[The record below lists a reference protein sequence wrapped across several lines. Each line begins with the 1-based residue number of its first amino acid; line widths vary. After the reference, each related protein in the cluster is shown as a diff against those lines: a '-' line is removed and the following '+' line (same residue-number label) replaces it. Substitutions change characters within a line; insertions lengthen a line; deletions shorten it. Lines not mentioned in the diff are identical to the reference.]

1 MYYNTDRICL
11 DTLRRWE
18 QGAGFEEAQMPFGI
32 QPLHLVVIVIV
43 ALIIFGPSRLP
54 EIGRGLGKA
63 LNEFRAGTKE
73 MTEGFRDE
81 VTKGGVETPAAPSA
95 QAPMGAVPP
104 AQSAQPAMP
113 ASPDAP
119 QPVTG
124 NFCPQCGTANPADAH
139 FCKACGSKLA
149 AD

>member
-1 MYYNTDRICL
+1 
-11 DTLRRWE
+11 
-18 QGAGFEEAQMPFGI
+18 MPFGI

-81 VTKGGVETPAAPSA
+81 VTKPSA
-95 QAPMGAVPP
+95 ETATASAAQAQPAHPIQPAEP
-104 AQSAQPAMP
+104 AQSFQPTAP
-113 ASPDAP
+113 VSPGAP
-119 QPVTG
+119 QPAAG
-124 NFCPQCGTANPADAH
+124 SFCPQCGAANPADAR

>member
-1 MYYNTDRICL
+1 
-11 DTLRRWE
+11 
-18 QGAGFEEAQMPFGI
+18 MPFGI

-63 LNEFRAGTKE
+63 LNEFRQGTKE

-81 VTKGGVETPAAPSA
+81 VTKPSA
-95 QAPMGAVPP
+95 ETATASAGQPVQMVQPAEP

-113 ASPDAP
+113 ASPAAV
-119 QPVTG
+119 QPAAG
-124 NFCPQCGTANPADAH
+124 SFCPQCGAANPADAH

>member
-1 MYYNTDRICL
+1 
-11 DTLRRWE
+11 
-18 QGAGFEEAQMPFGI
+18 MPFGI

-63 LNEFRAGTKE
+63 LNEFRQGTKE

-81 VTKGGVETPAAPSA
+81 VTKPSAETPPAAPVG
-95 QAPMGAVPP
+95 QP
-104 AQSAQPAMP
+104 AQPVAMAP
-113 ASPDAP
+113 LPSAP
-119 QPVTG
+119 QPAAG
-124 NFCPQCGTANPADAH
+124 SFCPQCGAANPADAR

>member
-1 MYYNTDRICL
+1 
-11 DTLRRWE
+11 
-18 QGAGFEEAQMPFGI
+18 MPFGI

-63 LNEFRAGTKE
+63 LNEFRQGTKE

-81 VTKGGVETPAAPSA
+81 VTKANDETAPEPRAQPPVGTVPA
-95 QAPMGAVPP
+95 
-104 AQSAQPAMP
+104 AQSAMAT
-113 ASPDAP
+113 SSGAP
-119 QPVTG
+119 QPAAG
-124 NFCPQCGTANPADAH
+124 NFCPQCGTANPADAR

-149 AD
+149 D

>member
-1 MYYNTDRICL
+1 
-11 DTLRRWE
+11 
-18 QGAGFEEAQMPFGI
+18 MPFGI

-81 VTKGGVETPAAPSA
+81 VTKPSVETATASAAPV
-95 QAPMGAVPP
+95 QPAPPIQPAEP
-104 AQSAQPAMP
+104 AQSAQPVAM
-113 ASPDAP
+113 SPLPGAP
-119 QPVTG
+119 QPAAG
-124 NFCPQCGTANPADAH
+124 NFCPQCGTANPADAR

>member
-1 MYYNTDRICL
+1 
-11 DTLRRWE
+11 
-18 QGAGFEEAQMPFGI
+18 MPFGI

-63 LNEFRAGTKE
+63 LNEFRQGTKE

-81 VTKGGVETPAAPSA
+81 VTKPDAETPAAPRA
-95 QAPMGAVPP
+95 QPPVGDAQPPIGAGQP
-104 AQSAQPAMP
+104 AQSAMAAPP
-113 ASPDAP
+113 GAP
-119 QPVTG
+119 QPAAG
-124 NFCPQCGTANPADAH
+124 NFCPQCGTANPADAR

-149 AD
+149 D

>member
-1 MYYNTDRICL
+1 
-11 DTLRRWE
+11 
-18 QGAGFEEAQMPFGI
+18 MPFGI

-63 LNEFRAGTKE
+63 LNEFRQGTKE

-81 VTKGGVETPAAPSA
+81 VTKPNAETPTTPAAQPAPPIASA
-95 QAPMGAVPP
+95 APGA
-104 AQSAQPAMP
+104 AQPA
-113 ASPDAP
+113 A
-119 QPVTG
+119 G
-124 NFCPQCGTANPADAH
+124 NFCPQCGTANPADAR

-149 AD
+149 D

>member
-1 MYYNTDRICL
+1 
-11 DTLRRWE
+11 
-18 QGAGFEEAQMPFGI
+18 MPFGI

-63 LNEFRAGTKE
+63 LNEFRQGTKE

-81 VTKGGVETPAAPSA
+81 VTKANAETPAAPA
-95 QAPMGAVPP
+95 GQP
-104 AQSAQPAMP
+104 AQPVASAPPDAAQPA
-113 ASPDAP
+113 A
-119 QPVTG
+119 G
-124 NFCPQCGTANPADAH
+124 NFCPQCGTANPADAR

-149 AD
+149 D

>member
-1 MYYNTDRICL
+1 
-11 DTLRRWE
+11 
-18 QGAGFEEAQMPFGI
+18 MPFGI

-63 LNEFRAGTKE
+63 LNEFREGTRE

-81 VTKGGVETPAAPSA
+81 VTKANAETPAAPGA
-95 QAPMGAVPP
+95 QPP
-104 AQSAQPAMP
+104 IGTGQPAQPATSAPPGAAQP
-113 ASPDAP
+113 AA
-119 QPVTG
+119 G
-124 NFCPQCGTANPADAH
+124 NFCPQCGTANPADAR

-149 AD
+149 D

>member
-1 MYYNTDRICL
+1 
-11 DTLRRWE
+11 
-18 QGAGFEEAQMPFGI
+18 MPFGI

-81 VTKGGVETPAAPSA
+81 VTKPSAETPPAAPGA
-95 QAPMGAVPP
+95 QPP
-104 AQSAQPAMP
+104 IGTGQPAQPAQPVAM
-113 ASPDAP
+113 SPLPGAP
-119 QPVTG
+119 QPAAG
-124 NFCPQCGTANPADAH
+124 NFCPQCGAANPADAR
-139 FCKACGSKLA
+139 FCKACGSKLV

>member
-1 MYYNTDRICL
+1 
-11 DTLRRWE
+11 
-18 QGAGFEEAQMPFGI
+18 MPFGI
-32 QPLHLVVIVIV
+32 QPQHLVVIVIV

-63 LNEFRAGTKE
+63 LNEFRQGTKE

-81 VTKGGVETPAAPSA
+81 VTKPTAETPPAPAGQPA
-95 QAPMGAVPP
+95 QPVPP
-104 AQSAQPAMP
+104 DQAFKPV
-113 ASPDAP
+113 SPGAP
-119 QPVTG
+119 QPAAS